1 MKNKGL
7 AILMASA
14 MVIGL
19 TACGGD
25 AGQGS
30 QSAADTGSSV
40 QKEETETETETEG
53 EEQSAS
59 AAASEG
65 QITIQYS
72 YWGNA
77 DEAATEEAIIAAF
90 MKENPDIFVE
100 PVYIESSYEDKLQLM
115 IAGNTTPDVMAIGSE
130 HIANFSGALSAIDM
144 SGVDTSKYISDV
156 PLNALNY
163 NGTQYGLPKRANTK
177 VIAYNKALFDQAK
190 REYPGETYSIDQ
202 FKEDAIAITALG
214 DDIFGAQ
221 SLYFGQWIYQFGG
234 ETITKDGKVVFN
246 SKEAVDAVQFI
257 VDGIR
262 QYHFVP
268 TGDESEGQSMT
279 EWFMGGLVG
288 VYLDCGPFNLP
299 NFTEITDFEWDFAAA
314 PGNGG
319 CMEVVGVS
327 ISATTEHPEEAKK
340 FAEFVS
346 NSKEAQE
353 IIGGTTALPVTQE
366 GKEVFL
372 QQFPDKNLQAFFD
385 AAAYEKAPVT
395 MKGANLANGILW
407 NAIYDRTA
415 VGNVAAEDVQTVLD
429 EAAAEAQAVL
439 DENN

>member
-1 MKNKGL
+1 MKNKRL
-7 AILMASA
+7 ALLMAA
-14 MVIGL
+14 VMTIGL
-19 TACGGD
+19 TACGGN
-25 AGQGS
+25 AA
-30 QSAADTGSSV
+30 QSNQPAADTGSAA
-40 QKEETETETETEG
+40 KEEKA
-53 EEQSAS
+53 EEEDKSEPAPAP
-59 AAASEG
+59 AAASDG

-90 MKENPDIFVE
+90 MEQNPDIFVE
-100 PVYIESSYEDKLQLM
+100 PVYVESSYEDKLQLM

-130 HIANFSGALSAIDM
+130 HIANFSGALSEIDM
-144 SGVDTSKYISDV
+144 SGVDTSKYISDT

-163 NGTQYGLPKRANTK
+163 NGIQYGLPKRANTK
-177 VIAYNKALFDQAK
+177 VIAYNKALFDQAN
-190 REYPGETYSIDQ
+190 REYPGDTYSIDQ

-221 SLYFGQWIYQFGG
+221 SLWYGQWIYQFGG

-262 QYHFVP
+262 TYHFVP
-268 TGDESEGQSMT
+268 NGDESEGQSMT

-299 NFTEITDFEWDFAAA
+299 NFTEITDFEWDFGPA

-319 CMEVVGVS
+319 SMEVVGVS
-327 ISATTEHPEEAKK
+327 VSATTEHPEEAKK

-346 NSKEAQE
+346 TSKEAQE
-353 IIGGTTALPVTQE
+353 IIGGTTALPVTEE

-385 AAAYEKAPVT
+385 AATYEKAPVT
-395 MKGANLANGILW
+395 MKGANLANGIL
-407 NAIYDRTA
+407 NSAIYDRTG
-415 VGNVAAEDVQTVLD
+415 VGNVADEDVKTVLD